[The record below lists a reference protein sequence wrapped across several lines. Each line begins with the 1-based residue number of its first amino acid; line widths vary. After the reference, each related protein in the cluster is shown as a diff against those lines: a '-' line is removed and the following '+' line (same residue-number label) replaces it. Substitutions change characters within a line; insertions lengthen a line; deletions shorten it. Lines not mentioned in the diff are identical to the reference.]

1 MEVET
6 MKCMEFFTKLE
17 HAEEF
22 IKTLTWNAEV
32 ELIEGY
38 MPNDDI
44 SREEYERTKENYH
57 GWFVWFNPKTCR
69 R

>member
-1 MEVET
+1 
-6 MKCMEFFTKLE
+6 MKCMEFFERLE
-17 HAEEF
+17 DAKEF
-22 IKTLTWNAEV
+22 MNTLTWENATV

-57 GWFVWFNPKTCR
+57 GWFVWFNPKPYR